1 MNKAAGPPL
10 SNESKQ
16 YWKRRV
22 DDSPGPNATPI
33 AVVVIV
39 LLLLFAVGFLFIPKQ
54 IESTVGD
61 SVTDSLRRMGL
72 GTLDVSVDGQDV
84 EISGRLPSERL
95 NAEIPKL
102 HAIARG
108 VTCEVPIIGEIVC
121 PNKVYISIEEQAPET
136 ALAQDVSSSAQQLP
150 NESEAQ
156 ADSEF
161 FQFHDFSIHKDKDF
175 ITIDGAM
182 PSPRV
187 RDLMLRRGTK
197 FGVAVIDEMQITN
210 TPSSA
215 YFAWAIERAWAV
227 ARYLETGTASWS
239 QGKFSVNGQITSD
252 QADLVKSAYNSEFFA
267 AQLAGMNLDVRPV
280 YNDVETC
287 NQAFADVLGNA
298 SIEFAPESAKIL
310 AASEVLLDRIAVLAE
325 QCTLPFVVENHTG
338 QLGAEENNL
347 ALSQRRA
354 ETVLNALVS
363 RGIAKARLT
372 AQGFGGSKPL
382 KNNNTPKARMLN
394 RRTNIVAKQ

>member
-1 MNKAAGPPL
+1 
-10 SNESKQ
+10 
-16 YWKRRV
+16 
-22 DDSPGPNATPI
+22 
-33 AVVVIV
+33 
-39 LLLLFAVGFLFIPKQ
+39 
-54 IESTVGD
+54 
-61 SVTDSLRRMGL
+61 
-72 GTLDVSVDGQDV
+72 
-84 EISGRLPSERL
+84 
-95 NAEIPKL
+95 
-102 HAIARG
+102 
-108 VTCEVPIIGEIVC
+108 
-121 PNKVYISIEEQAPET
+121 
-136 ALAQDVSSSAQQLP
+136 
-150 NESEAQ
+150 
-156 ADSEF
+156 
-161 FQFHDFSIHKDKDF
+161 
-175 ITIDGAM
+175 
-182 PSPRV
+182 
-187 RDLMLRRGTK
+187 
-197 FGVAVIDEMQITN
+197 
-210 TPSSA
+210 
-215 YFAWAIERAWAV
+215 V